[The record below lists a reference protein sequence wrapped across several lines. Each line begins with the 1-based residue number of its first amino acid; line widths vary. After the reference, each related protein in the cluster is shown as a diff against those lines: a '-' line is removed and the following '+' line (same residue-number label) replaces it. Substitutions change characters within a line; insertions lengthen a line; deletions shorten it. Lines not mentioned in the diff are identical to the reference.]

1 MNDAQL
7 KLATVSDLS
16 SGALSFLESLN
27 HYASGS
33 DEYWNKV
40 KGVFK
45 KDIDPKEKGYIS
57 ESTNTLKTQAGRF
70 NGKLKAFEE
79 LGKKETASV
88 KALAVY
94 DELSL
99 ETHAG
104 LRSFQQ

>member
-1 MNDAQL
+1 M
-7 KLATVSDLS
+7 
-16 SGALSFLESLN
+16 
-27 HYASGS
+27 
-33 DEYWNKV
+33 

-45 KDIDPKEKGYIS
+45 KDIDPKEKSFIS

-70 NGKLKAFEE
+70 NSKLKVFDE

-99 ETHAG
+99 EAQTA
-104 LRSFQQ
+104 LLK